1 MVGEKLADLL
11 WSELASAV
19 QSVEQGAGLCGH
31 DDDVPDRCWT
41 GVPERV
47 RHAVRPDDGTS
58 CGDFMLIVTDPDRE
72 PAFQDIPGFV
82 VLVMDVEGRLV
93 LRRLWTMT
101 SPELAD
107 VARQVLVGRD

>member
-1 MVGEKLADLL
+1 
-11 WSELASAV
+11 
-19 QSVEQGAGLCGH
+19 
-31 DDDVPDRCWT
+31 
-41 GVPERV
+41 
-47 RHAVRPDDGTS
+47 
-58 CGDFMLIVTDPDRE
+58 MLIVTDPDRE

-107 VARQVLVGRD
+107 VARQILVGRD